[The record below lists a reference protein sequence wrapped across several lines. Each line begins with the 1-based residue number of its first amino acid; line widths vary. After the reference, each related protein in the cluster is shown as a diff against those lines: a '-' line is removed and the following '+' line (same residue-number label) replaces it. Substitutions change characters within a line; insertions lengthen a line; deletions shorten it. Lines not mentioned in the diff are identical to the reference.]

1 MSVSSDMF
9 PVIYCLSLFILQI
22 QSIKQLFIYLV
33 LGRVQK
39 CKPDLKF
46 SLSFAF
52 LKGDVIYVY
61 DKGFEMSFN
70 RKTNGG
76 MIPTSKKKKKKSGV
90 WNSDLDIF
98 ISPDFKLHIFILIVK
113 IISLDISFPL
123 FFFKENSSAG
133 LTMTQNFNICIKH
146 LSFNML
152 TCLKM

>member
-76 MIPTSKKKKKKSGV
+76 MISTSKKKKSGV

-123 FFFKENSSAG
+123 FFFQREFISWVNDDTK
-133 LTMTQNFNICIKH
+133 F
-146 LSFNML
+146 
-152 TCLKM
+152 